1 MSAPLDL
8 SRTRAEDGPDT
19 WPGWGPGWQDTRVS
33 RVVGP
38 GVVGQGAR
46 AFARARAGLLGWDV
60 QRLAGVS
67 VPTSTPGVAPGVEV
81 RQSVGPRGL
90 LVARCRV
97 SEVVDAPRRAGFAYE
112 ALQPHPEEGQEVFLL
127 EHRDDDAVVMTV
139 ASRSRL
145 VWAPA
150 RLASPLARAA
160 QRLAVRRYLGAGR
173 RLAR

>member
-1 MSAPLDL
+1 VSDL
-8 SRTRAEDGPDT
+8 RDLAGAAVADLPDT

-38 GVVGQGAR
+38 AVVGQGAR

-67 VPTSTPGVAPGVEV
+67 VPPSTPDAAEGVLV
-81 RQSVGPRGL
+81 RQTVGPGGL
-90 LVARCRV
+90 LVALCRV
-97 SEVVDAPRRAGFAYE
+97 SEVVDAPRRAGFTYV
-112 ALQPHPEEGQEVFLL
+112 ALQPHPEQGQETFLL
-127 EHRDDDAVVMTV
+127 EHRDDDAVVLTV

-145 VWAPA
+145 AWAPA

-160 QRLAVRRYLGAGR
+160 QRVAVRRYLRAGR
-173 RLAR
+173 LLAR